1 MKSILFD
8 IKDYKIE
15 YVGMDDQDWTPVV
28 MKRRGGAP
36 SSGGGSGAQKRVSV
50 EKTRSINASQQ
61 AAAIELRA
69 EEGNLKRKK
78 VSVASRQDLTTARL
92 KMNWTQVEADA
103 KCNIPKN
110 TINRIESGSYVPDG
124 ATIGKIK
131 RTLNVD
137 IRLE

>member
-1 MKSILFD
+1 
-8 IKDYKIE
+8 
-15 YVGMDDQDWTPVV
+15 MDDQDWTPVV

-36 SSGGGSGAQKRVSV
+36 SSGGGSGGVPRRIPIEQ
-50 EKTRSINASQQ
+50 TRAMNASQQ
-61 AAAIELRA
+61 AAAIERRA
-69 EEGNLKRKK
+69 EEGNLKRKR

-137 IRLE
+137 IRFE